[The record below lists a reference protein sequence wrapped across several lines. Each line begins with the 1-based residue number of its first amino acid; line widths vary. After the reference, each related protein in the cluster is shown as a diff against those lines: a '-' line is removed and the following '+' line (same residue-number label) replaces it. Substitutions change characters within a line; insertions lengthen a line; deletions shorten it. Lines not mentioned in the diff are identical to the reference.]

1 MNRTYIFL
9 IFIILLFGILPD
21 LFCQVYLDKGYYNI
35 SGSLSYSRTSY
46 KNIKV
51 TNKKINLTPEF
62 NYLITPRLSL
72 GIFLDYFR
80 ESEEEYKRSIAGI
93 GPNIKYYFGSS
104 KIIPFIGLNYMIY
117 STSIEMPDKSET
129 DISDFA
135 ISGGIDFFLSQ
146 NVALEPSVK
155 YINMNEEAKDGNVN
169 FIEGLDSVKRN
180 IIQIAVGL
188 SIFLN

>member
-1 MNRTYIFL
+1 
-9 IFIILLFGILPD
+9 
-21 LFCQVYLDKGYYNI
+21 
-35 SGSLSYSRTSY
+35 
-46 KNIKV
+46 
-51 TNKKINLTPEF
+51 
-62 NYLITPRLSL
+62 
-72 GIFLDYFR
+72 
-80 ESEEEYKRSIAGI
+80 
-93 GPNIKYYFGSS
+93 
-104 KIIPFIGLNYMIY
+104 
-117 STSIEMPDKSET
+117 MPDKSET
-129 DISDFA
+129 DISEFA